1 MKTTS
6 FRPPFCVG
14 SAARTSTGAGEAVA
28 GEASATAWACHWSA
42 LWSVVSWL
50 AAAGSALWSV
60 AAFGSAV
67 AAPAAS
73 NMKRGSSA

>member
-1 MKTTS
+1 MTS
-6 FRPPFCVG
+6 FLPPFCAG
-14 SAARTSTGAGEAVA
+14 STARTSVGPVTDD
-28 GEASATAWACHWSA
+28 ASATAWACHWSA